1 MDIASLA
8 GIISGLTLIITAI
21 FIGGDIQTFLNIP
34 GMMIVIGGTLA
45 ATLITFQFDDVKS
58 AFKAAVFVF
67 SSSKDNSNDMVSTM
81 VELCTLSRRQG
92 IVALSKLEIESDFLK
107 KACNLIADGSKED
120 MMRDTLNIEIESMK
134 QRHFIIQ
141 DVFKKMG
148 LYAPSFGMI
157 GTLIGL
163 VQMLTKLN
171 NPETVGPSMAV
182 ALLTTFYGNLMA
194 SLLFNPIAGKLRA
207 RTIMEVINLEII
219 FESDLPPKK
228 LKTFIDK
235 FPAEFF
241 GINYDTGNSAS
252 QGYNFLEEFDS
263 YFDNIK
269 NIHIKDRIL
278 NGSTVPLG
286 EGNANLEKLL
296 INLLNRNYSGNLILQ
311 TARDEKK
318 HLEALCKYRNYVL
331 NILSNYEK
339 K

>member
-8 GIISGLTLIITAI
+8 GIISGLTLIISAI
-21 FIGGDIQTFLNIP
+21 FIGGDVQTFMNIP

-182 ALLTTFYGNLMA
+182 ALLTTFYGSLLA
-194 SLLFNPIAGKLRA
+194 SLIFNPIAGKLRA
-207 RTIMEVINLEII
+207 RTVMEVINLEII
-219 FESDLPPKK
+219 FEG
-228 LKTFIDK
+228 
-235 FPAEFF
+235 AE
-241 GINYDTGNSAS
+241 
-252 QGYNFLEEFDS
+252 L
-263 YFDNIK
+263 
-269 NIHIKDRIL
+269 
-278 NGSTVPLG
+278 
-286 EGNANLEKLL
+286 
-296 INLLNRNYSGNLILQ
+296 
-311 TARDEKK
+311 
-318 HLEALCKYRNYVL
+318 
-331 NILSNYEK
+331 
-339 K
+339 

>member
-1 MDIASLA
+1 LDIASLT
-8 GIISGLTLIITAI
+8 GVISGLTLIISAI

-34 GMMIVIGGTLA
+34 GLMIVIGGTLA

-58 AFKAAVFVF
+58 AFKAAIFVF
-67 SSSKDNSNDMVSTM
+67 SSSKDDSNDMVSTM

-182 ALLTTFYGNLMA
+182 ALLTTFYGSLLA
-194 SLLFNPIAGKLRA
+194 SLIFNPIAGKLRA
-207 RTIMEVINLEII
+207 RTLMEVINLEII
-219 FESDLPPKK
+219 FEG
-228 LKTFIDK
+228 
-235 FPAEFF
+235 A
-241 GINYDTGNSAS
+241 AS
-252 QGYNFLEEFDS
+252 IIQ
-263 YFDNIK
+263 DN
-269 NIHIKDRIL
+269 NPML
-278 NGSTVPLG
+278 VY
-286 EGNANLEKLL
+286 EKLSSY
-296 INLLNRNYSGNLILQ
+296 IPTKRRRAMQ
-311 TARDEKK
+311 QKMMR
-318 HLEALCKYRNYVL
+318 R
-331 NILSNYEK
+331 
-339 K
+339 

>member
-1 MDIASLA
+1 M
-8 GIISGLTLIITAI
+8 
-21 FIGGDIQTFLNIP
+21 LNIGFMQGRLSDMVEGRIQSFP
-34 GMMIVIGGTLA
+34 FSNWEKEFIIGSENNFNIIEWTIDSIDIFNNPIIREDLHAKIIDLKNIYSVEIPSITCDFFMEKPFFKASNDKKIQREQFLLSFLEKCSNLNIFKIVIPLVDNGRIENLA
-45 ATLITFQFDDVKS
+45 HERSVLDF
-58 AFKAAVFVF
+58 
-67 SSSKDNSNDMVSTM
+67 
-81 VELCTLSRRQG
+81 
-92 IVALSKLEIESDFLK
+92 FLK
-107 KACNLIADGSKED
+107 HLD
-120 MMRDTLNIEIESMK
+120 
-134 QRHFIIQ
+134 
-141 DVFKKMG
+141 
-148 LYAPSFGMI
+148 
-157 GTLIGL
+157 
-163 VQMLTKLN
+163 
-171 NPETVGPSMAV
+171 
-182 ALLTTFYGNLMA
+182 LLEKG
-194 SLLFNPIAGKLRA
+194 
-207 RTIMEVINLEII
+207 NLEII

>member
-1 MDIASLA
+1 M
-8 GIISGLTLIITAI
+8 
-21 FIGGDIQTFLNIP
+21 LNIGFMQGRLSDMVEGKIQSFP
-34 GMMIVIGGTLA
+34 FSNWEKEFIIGSENNFNIIEWTIDSIDIFNNPIIREDLH
-45 ATLITFQFDDVKS
+45 TKIIDLKNIYSVEIPSITCDFFMEKPF
-58 AFKAAVFVF
+58 FKA
-67 SSSKDNSNDMVSTM
+67 SNDKKIQR
-81 VELCTLSRRQG
+81 EQFLLS
-92 IVALSKLEIESDFLK
+92 FLK
-107 KACNLIADGSKED
+107 KCSN
-120 MMRDTLNIEIESMK
+120 LNIFKIVIPLVDNGRIENLAHERSVLDFFLK
-134 QRHFIIQ
+134 HL
-141 DVFKKMG
+141 DVLEKG
-148 LYAPSFGMI
+148 
-157 GTLIGL
+157 
-163 VQMLTKLN
+163 
-171 NPETVGPSMAV
+171 
-182 ALLTTFYGNLMA
+182 
-194 SLLFNPIAGKLRA
+194 
-207 RTIMEVINLEII
+207 NLEII

>member
-1 MDIASLA
+1 M
-8 GIISGLTLIITAI
+8 
-21 FIGGDIQTFLNIP
+21 LNIGFMQGRLSDMVEGRIQSFP
-34 GMMIVIGGTLA
+34 FSNWEKEFIIGSENNFNIIEWTIDSIDIFNNPVIREDLHTKIVDLKNTYSVDIPSITCDFFMEKPFFKASNDKQIKRELFLLNFFKKCSDLNIFKIVIPLVDNGRIENLA
-45 ATLITFQFDDVKS
+45 HERSVLDF
-58 AFKAAVFVF
+58 
-67 SSSKDNSNDMVSTM
+67 
-81 VELCTLSRRQG
+81 
-92 IVALSKLEIESDFLK
+92 FLK
-107 KACNLIADGSKED
+107 HLD
-120 MMRDTLNIEIESMK
+120 
-134 QRHFIIQ
+134 
-141 DVFKKMG
+141 
-148 LYAPSFGMI
+148 
-157 GTLIGL
+157 
-163 VQMLTKLN
+163 
-171 NPETVGPSMAV
+171 
-182 ALLTTFYGNLMA
+182 
-194 SLLFNPIAGKLRA
+194 LFEKH
-207 RTIMEVINLEII
+207 NLEII

-235 FPAEFF
+235 FPPEFF